1 MKPSPLEE
9 KLVLRAFN
17 LWPISSQ
24 TMSDLVLHLL
34 NRNCLEFPLPCLA
47 NFYWS
52 FETYVNHFVNIL
64 NPPCRLEPKCTTT
77 PHLPPAL
84 ALIIPLLVVLLKR
97 KHIHLFLLPNYKAL
111 ESNVLCLS
119 TFMFFSPVRNYWSHL
134 RNHFYLSSCVRT
146 KVVCFLTDL
155 AKFYWRFNCDQYV
168 EIQFCYILLKI
179 IDSFLLANSSTD
191 GWALG
196 TREILGLGLDVV
208 IHIKSSGLFRDR
220 TPNPLPWRSCWK
232 MILDLGR
239 IKIRKHFRSVPLLQN
254 YKIFCVPVA

>member
-1 MKPSPLEE
+1 MY
-9 KLVLRAFN
+9 
-17 LWPISSQ
+17 
-24 TMSDLVLHLL
+24 H
-34 NRNCLEFPLPCLA
+34 
-47 NFYWS
+47 
-52 FETYVNHFVNIL
+52 H
-64 NPPCRLEPKCTTT
+64 T
-77 PHLPPAL
+77 PHPAL
-84 ALIIPLLVVLLKR
+84 ALIIPLLVVFLKR

-111 ESNVLCLS
+111 ASNVVCLS
-119 TFMFFSPVRNYWSHL
+119 TFMFFSPMRNYWSHL

-146 KVVCFLTDL
+146 QGFCFLTDL

-179 IDSFLLANSSTD
+179 IDSFLLANSSTA

-232 MILDLGR
+232 MIVDLGR
-239 IKIRKHFRSVPLLQN
+239 IKIRQRFRSVRLLQN
-254 YKIFCVPVA
+254 YRFSAFQLPKGITKIGGLHTQCQNSPFPGTILPRGSYSLIKHTQSTVYICKNSYKWGLILNCKFT